1 MTLCKLF
8 LLTYL
13 LVQFSESSFRRSAI
27 DWFEATGPN
36 DLCKLPEGL
45 VGINRKQSGGR
56 RALIDICERVGVFL
70 ILTKWDTKI

>member
-8 LLTYL
+8 LFTFL
-13 LVQFSESSFRRSAI
+13 LVVQLSESSFRRSAI

-56 RALIDICERVGVFL
+56 RALIDICERVGVFFISF
-70 ILTKWDTKI
+70 ILL